1 MTSIQSFFNSIMSD
15 QTTALIA
22 FGVAV
27 LVALLDLIATWRV
40 YTKAGQGGWKCLIP
54 LYNSYTLYRISWR
67 AGMFW
72 LVFFLTFIGWALF
85 DAEVLAT
92 TFTQIASYVTILQI
106 VGAAMILIAS
116 AISVVQVFKLS
127 QAYGHG
133 APFAVGLIFLTPLF
147 ILILGFGR
155 SRYEGPLA

>member
-1 MTSIQSFFNSIMSD
+1 MVKCDSLATKGNDMTSIQSFFNSIMSD

-106 VGAAMILIAS
+106 VGAQP
-116 AISVVQVFKLS
+116 V
-127 QAYGHG
+127 
-133 APFAVGLIFLTPLF
+133 APAAFRHKAAA
-147 ILILGFGR
+147 
-155 SRYEGPLA
+155 GPNADDLLYQFQ